1 MRAKLFVAFLL
12 VITGISAQTID
23 IKDFNWNLYSDTVSV
38 KNINPSDVYLALLSK
53 GVIKKP
59 FYRGNQDSLQWVA
72 HHDWIFETEFL
83 LPDSL
88 LNKDNIELVFEGL
101 DTYASVFLN
110 DTLILQADNMFRSW
124 RVQVK
129 QILERNNTL
138 KIVFQSPFNVISK
151 KRKEGLYPLPYDY
164 GFVRKAAYHF
174 GWDWG
179 PTFVTCGI
187 WKPAFLHAWNGVKI
201 NDLFVKQNK
210 VNSILAEL
218 ELEVTLEASGV
229 GKAAVSVYRDSVLLR
244 EDSLSLDKGIN
255 HYLLYDNIVAP
266 ELWWPN
272 GLGEPHLYKY
282 KAVLSVANRQ
292 CDSITV
298 STGLRSIEV
307 VQQPDSVGKSFYFK
321 VNGIPVFAKG
331 ANYIPPDNF
340 LPRVADGKYQQIIA
354 EIKDANMNMIRVWG
368 GGTYEKDLFYKLC
381 DKNGIM
387 VWQDFMF
394 AGDMYPG
401 DSAFMANI
409 KQEAEESVI
418 RLRNYPSIVL
428 WCGNNEIDEAWHN
441 WGWQKQY
448 GYSKKDSAKLWNAYL
463 EIFENV
469 LPAVVEKYTS
479 GTFYWPSS
487 PSIGWGRQEAY
498 KQGDVHYWGVWW
510 GRAPFEN
517 YEKKI
522 GRFMSEYGFQG
533 MPEMKTIEEFTLP
546 EDRRLGSTVMNVHQK
561 HPFGWEAIR
570 EYMER
575 DYPVPEDLEDY
586 DYVSQLLQS
595 EGVGM
600 AIEAHRRA
608 KPYCMGTLYW
618 QLNDCW
624 PVVSWSSVDYYGRWK
639 ALHYEVKRDYASTII
654 SFDETEELFRIW
666 VVNDTL
672 KAQNVML
679 SWRLLDFSGKVLKED
694 NIKIELEP
702 NASQLILTMSNR
714 SLAAYDSSSVFMN
727 VRLMSVSG
735 SVITENNHFFA
746 KPKNLKLLKPEIE
759 VGLKKQDGGY
769 LLLLTSD
776 VLAKDVQLS
785 TTANGFFE
793 DNYFDLLPNVG
804 KRVFFKTGA
813 KLSSADVQ
821 LKTLNEILRAE

>member
-1 MRAKLFVAFLL
+1 MKVRLIVVFLL
-12 VITGISAQTID
+12 FISGINAQTID
-23 IKDFNWNLYSDTVSV
+23 VKAFKWNLLSDTVSV
-38 KNINPSDVYLALLSK
+38 KNINPSDVYMALLSK
-53 GVIKKP
+53 RVVDNP
-59 FYRGNQDSLQWVA
+59 FYRGNEDSLQWVG
-72 HHDWIFETEFL
+72 HHDWTFDTEFSL
-83 LPDSL
+83 ADSIL
-88 LNKDNIELVFEGL
+88 HKENIEMVFDGL

-110 DTLILQADNMFRSW
+110 DSLVFQTDNMFRRW
-124 RVQVK
+124 TTEVK
-129 QILERNNTL
+129 PLLKRQNSL
-138 KIVFQSPFNVISK
+138 KIVFRSPYKVISE
-151 KRKEGLYPLPYDY
+151 KRDEGLWPIPYDY
-164 GFVRKAAYHF
+164 GYVRKAAYQF

-187 WKPAFLHAWNGVKI
+187 WKPAYLHAWNHVKI
-201 NDLFVKQNK
+201 NDFFVKQNR
-210 VNSILAEL
+210 VTPLLGEL
-218 ELEVTLEASGV
+218 ELSLSLEASQR
-229 GKAAVSVYRDSVLLR
+229 GKVTVQVYRDSVLLR
-244 EDSLSLDKGIN
+244 EESVILHEGVN
-255 HYLLYDNIVAP
+255 QYLMYDNIVAP

-272 GLGEPHLYKY
+272 GMGEPHLYHY
-282 KAVLSVANRQ
+282 KAVVRAENKTS
-292 CDSITV
+292 DSIIIA
-298 STGLRSIEV
+298 TGLRNIEV
-307 VQQPDSVGKSFYFK
+307 VQRTDSVGKSFYFK
-321 VNGIPVFAKG
+321 VNGVPVFAKG

-340 LPRVADGKYQQIIA
+340 LPRVTDGKYQQIIA
-354 EIKDANMNMIRVWG
+354 DAKDANMNMIRVWG

-394 AGDMYPG
+394 AGNMYPG
-401 DSAFMANI
+401 DLAFMANI

-418 RLRNYPSIVL
+418 RLRNHPSIVL

-546 EDRRLGSTVMNVHQK
+546 EDRRLESKVLNVHQK

-639 ALHYEVKRDYASTII
+639 ALHYTVRRAYAPAIV
-654 SFDETEELFRIW
+654 SFDEKGDSIEIW
-666 VVNDTL
+666 VVNDNL
-672 KAQNVML
+672 KSGKAKL
-679 SWRLLDFSGKVLKED
+679 SWKLMNFSGALLKEADRQIAMKANFSQIGFAIHNRLLTK
-694 NIKIELEP
+694 
-702 NASQLILTMSNR
+702 
-714 SLAAYDSSSVFMN
+714 YDSSSVFIHA
-727 VRLMSVSG
+727 RLTDSNDSLLAE
-735 SVITENNHFFA
+735 TNHFFA
-746 KPKNLKLLKPEIE
+746 KPKNLKLMNPDIS
-759 VGLKKQDGGY
+759 VNLKKVTGGY
-769 LLLLTSD
+769 LLFLKSN

-785 TTANGFFE
+785 TAANGFFE
-793 DNYFDLLPNVG
+793 DNCFDLLPNEE

-821 LKTLNEILRAE
+821 LKTLNEILRAK

>member
-12 VITGISAQTID
+12 VVTGISAQTID

-53 GVIKKP
+53 GVIKRP
-59 FYRGNQDSLQWVA
+59 FYRGNEDSLQWVA
-72 HHDWIFETEFL
+72 HHDWFFETEFL

-101 DTYASVFLN
+101 DTYASIFLN

-124 RVQVK
+124 RVEVK
-129 QILERNNTL
+129 QLLERNNTL
-138 KIVFQSPFNVISK
+138 KVVFRSPFKVISK

-210 VNSILAEL
+210 VNSMFAEL
-218 ELEVTLEASGV
+218 ELSVTLEASYA

-244 EDSLSLDKGIN
+244 KDSLSLNKGID
-255 HYLLYDNIVAP
+255 HFLLYDYIAAP

-292 CDSITV
+292 LDSAAV
-298 STGLRSIEV
+298 STGLRSVEV

-321 VNGIPVFAKG
+321 VNGVPVFAKG

-340 LPRVADGKYQQIIA
+340 LPRVGDGKYKQIIEDA
-354 EIKDANMNMIRVWG
+354 KKANMNMLRVWG
-368 GGTYEKDLFYKLC
+368 GGTYEKDIFYRLC
-381 DKNGIM
+381 DENGIM

-401 DSAFMANI
+401 DSLFVENV
-409 KQEAEESVI
+409 KQEANENVI
-418 RLRNYPSIVL
+418 RLRNHPSIVL
-428 WCGNNEIDEAWHN
+428 WCGNNEINEAWHN

-448 GYSKKDSAKLWNAYL
+448 NYSKEDSAKLWKAYL
-463 EIFENV
+463 EIFEHI
-469 LPAVVEKYTS
+469 LPEVVHHRS
-479 GTFYWPSS
+479 PGTFYWPSS
-487 PSIGWGRQEAY
+487 PSVGWGNQEAY
-498 KQGDVHYWGVWW
+498 RQGDVHYWGVWW
-510 GRAPFEN
+510 GRAPFVN

-533 MPEMKTIEEFTLP
+533 MPEMKTIDSFTLP
-546 EDRRLGSTVMNVHQK
+546 EDRRLGSVVMNVHQK
-561 HPFGWEAIR
+561 HPFGWEAIG

-575 DYPVPEDLEDY
+575 DYPVPKKLEDY
-586 DYVSQLLQS
+586 VYMSQLLQA

-600 AIEAHRRA
+600 AMEAHRRA

-654 SFDETEELFRIW
+654 SFDETEDLLRIW
-666 VVNDTL
+666 IVNDNL
-672 KAQNVML
+672 RAQNVML

-694 NIKIELEP
+694 NIKTELEP
-702 NASQLILTMSNR
+702 NVSQLILTMSNR
-714 SLAAYDSSSVFMN
+714 SLVAYDSSSIFMN

-759 VGLKKQDGGY
+759 VSLKKQDGGY
-769 LLLLTSD
+769 LLFLTSD
-776 VLAKDVQLS
+776 VLTKDVQLS
-785 TTANGFFE
+785 TAANGFFE
-793 DNYFDLLPNVG
+793 DNYFDLLPNVE
-804 KRVFFKTGA
+804 KRVFFKTDA
-813 KLSSADVQ
+813 KLSPMDVR